1 MFTTKSVSARGLV
14 PRTTNQTTRCKRSE
28 IRCQAEV
35 KTVDT
40 LTGVVF
46 QPFNEVQTQLAT
58 VQQTSGGQ
66 SLGRLMFEQDCE
78 AAINEQINIEYNI
91 SYAYH
96 SMYAYF
102 DRDDVALRGFAQ
114 YFKEQSEEEREH
126 AEKLMEYQNIRG
138 GRVQLQSIMMPKME
152 FSDSDKGDA
161 LYAMELALSLEK
173 LNYQKLMNVWSVAD
187 KYNDA
192 QMQDFIEGEY
202 LKQQVEDIKKTAQ
215 YVAILRRIGK
225 GHAVFHFDLALRNG
239 HADGEVA

>member
-1 MFTTKSVSARGLV
+1 MLTSKTTICGTAIPTRICGTRGCGRV
-14 PRTTNQTTRCKRSE
+14 AGPV
-28 IRCQAEV
+28 RCQQEV

-46 QPFNEVQTQLAT
+46 QPFDEVQTQLAT
-58 VQQTSGGQ
+58 VQQTTNQ
-66 SLGRLMFEQDCE
+66 SIARLMYEPDCE

-91 SYAYH
+91 SYVYH

-114 YFKEQSEEEREH
+114 YFKKSSEEEREH

-138 GRVQLQSIMMPKME
+138 GRVKLQSIMMPHTE
-152 FSDSDKGDA
+152 FGDETKGDA
-161 LYAMELALSLEK
+161 LHAMELALSLEK

-192 QMQDFIEGEY
+192 QLQDFIEGQY
-202 LKQQVEDIKKTAQ
+202 LNEQVEAIKEVSQ
-215 YVAILRRIGK
+215 YVSQLRRIGK
-225 GHAVFHFDLALRNG
+225 GHAVYHFDLNLRDKNG
-239 HADGEVA
+239 DA